1 LLTGERVAVK
11 IQRPNIM
18 SVIETDLE
26 ILQDLARLA
35 ESRIDWVER
44 YQIRTIVEE
53 LSRSL
58 REELDYENEGRN
70 AEKIAKQFH
79 NDPKVLI
86 PKVYWEYT
94 TKKNID
100 DGIYR
105 WS

>member
-1 LLTGERVAVK
+1 
-11 IQRPNIM
+11 M

-58 REELDYENEGRN
+58 REELD
-70 AEKIAKQFH
+70 
-79 NDPKVLI
+79 
-86 PKVYWEYT
+86 
-94 TKKNID
+94 
-100 DGIYR
+100 
-105 WS
+105 